1 LVTISNFLQLLTN
14 NILRK
19 LKTKEVTTHPVA
31 RDQDS
36 ELSNQPQV
44 RAEKEHKELN
54 QGLTEPKSRS
64 NATLLN
70 KTPELKFQTLQ
81 ANHQQV
87 Q

>member
-1 LVTISNFLQLLTN
+1 MVTTSNFLQLLTN

-19 LKTKEVTTHPVA
+19 LKTKEVITHPVA

-36 ELSNQPQV
+36 ELSNQPQA
-44 RAEKEHKELN
+44 RAEKEHMALN
-54 QGLTEPKSRS
+54 QGPTEPKSRS
-64 NATLLN
+64 NAALPN

-81 ANHQQV
+81 ANHQLV